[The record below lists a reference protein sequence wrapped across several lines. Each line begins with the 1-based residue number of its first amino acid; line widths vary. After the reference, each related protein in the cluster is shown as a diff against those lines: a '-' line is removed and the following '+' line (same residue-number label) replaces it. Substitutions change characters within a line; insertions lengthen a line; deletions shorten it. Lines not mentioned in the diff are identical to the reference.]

1 MLYQRSMHIEHRL
14 ESVLALIRRG
24 DYSAPRL
31 AAELGVSI
39 PTVSRA
45 VTALRQRGHDIR
57 SLRAGTGWRFML
69 IAKKPPGVDL
79 RDNPRFKTVR
89 GTRAV
94 TTFQTE
100 SA

>member
-1 MLYQRSMHIEHRL
+1 MLYERSMHIEHRL
-14 ESVLALIRRG
+14 DSVLALIRRG
-24 DYSAPRL
+24 GYSTPRL

-57 SLRAGTGWRFML
+57 SLRAGAGWRFRL
-69 IAKKPPGVDL
+69 DTKRPATFDI
-79 RDNPRFKTVR
+79 RDKSRFKPVR
-89 GTRAV
+89 ASRAES
-94 TTFQTE
+94 TLRTE